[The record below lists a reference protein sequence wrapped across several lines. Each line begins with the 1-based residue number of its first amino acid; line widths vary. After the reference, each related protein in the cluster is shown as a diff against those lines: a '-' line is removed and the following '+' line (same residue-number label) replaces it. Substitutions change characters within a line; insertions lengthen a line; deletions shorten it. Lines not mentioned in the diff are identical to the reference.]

1 MCHFMFLSNIDG
13 PRWMVMGLAT
23 KMALTVSGLINLSYP
38 VNKRISLQLGLRK
51 ANHICGAAKHTD
63 TTA

>member
-23 KMALTVSGLINLSYP
+23 KMALTVSGLINLSRLG
-38 VNKRISLQLGLRK
+38 NKRISLQLGLRK
-51 ANHICGAAKHTD
+51 AEHIYRAVKHTD
-63 TTA
+63 TIA